1 MLFFVK
7 AELRRDTNYDRT
19 RWLGLVA
26 STWEQI
32 KQMEA
37 DGNVVAGGAF
47 VGQSAGCVIADV
59 ASHEELSELINRLPV
74 SAMVTWDVVTERL
87 ALEER
92 CHRGHQRQDRGD
104 PDRRRRGGL
113 RDRSGRHDHR

>member
-7 AELRRDTNYDRT
+7 AELVRDSSYDRL

-37 DGNVVAGGAF
+37 DGHVVAGGAF
-47 VGQSAGCVIADV
+47 VGQNAGCVIADV

-74 SAMVTWDVVTERL
+74 SAMVTWSVTPMIPADS
-87 ALEER
+87 ALQAAKWALSQA
-92 CHRGHQRQDRGD
+92 GANN
-104 PDRRRRGGL
+104 
-113 RDRSGRHDHR
+113 RS

>member
-74 SAMVTWDVVTERL
+74 SAMVTWDVVPMIPADS
-87 ALEER
+87 ALQAAKWALTQNAGE
-92 CHRGHQRQDRGD
+92 
-104 PDRRRRGGL
+104 
-113 RDRSGRHDHR
+113 GR